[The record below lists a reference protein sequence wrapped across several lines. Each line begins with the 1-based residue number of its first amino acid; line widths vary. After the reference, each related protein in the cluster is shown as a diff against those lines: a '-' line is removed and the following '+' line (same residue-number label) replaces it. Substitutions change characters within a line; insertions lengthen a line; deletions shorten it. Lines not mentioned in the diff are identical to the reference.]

1 MFKSEHATP
10 ACFSIASLNTWVW
23 KIRFFISWPC
33 LSLQFTSCHWSLFV
47 AVWLFKKH
55 TKSFPLICTCF
66 TERLCSFSHQEA
78 ESVFSP
84 LPSELS
90 LSLWLTECTESG
102 TVISEPWHQRLGVLL
117 LSLLEPCHCHVD
129 KARLGCRGMRD
140 YLVDSLAVTARAFLS
155 QSIAS

>member
-1 MFKSEHATP
+1 MPLLHVSPLPLWTLEFGKLGFLFLGPVYLYSLLLATG
-10 ACFSIASLNTWVW
+10 
-23 KIRFFISWPC
+23 
-33 LSLQFTSCHWSLFV
+33 LSLWQFDF
-47 AVWLFKKH
+47 FKKQ

-66 TERLCSFSHQEA
+66 AKRLCSFSRQEA

-84 LPSELS
+84 LHSELS

-102 TVISEPWHQRLGVLL
+102 TVISEPRHQRLGVRL

-129 KARLGCRGMRD
+129 KARLACRGMRD
-140 YLVDSLAVTARAFLS
+140 YLEDSPAVTARASLS